1 VPDSTHLANNEGTPQ
16 DGQHPQ
22 DQILPLPRSSP
33 GTSETERE
41 GSSGDATRRRIQ
53 VLTKDEL
60 KDLLKARNLAGPG
73 ITKRTKDGEFQCF
86 VFSSLVLMYAFRAI
100 NDASSSTERATSFA
114 RSYR

>member
-1 VPDSTHLANNEGTPQ
+1 MESEGN
-16 DGQHPQ
+16 
-22 DQILPLPRSSP
+22 
-33 GTSETERE
+33 
-41 GSSGDATRRRIQ
+41 SGDATRRRIQ

-86 VFSSLVLMYAFRAI
+86 ISTSVVLMNVFRAI
-100 NDASSSTERATSFA
+100 DDASSSAERATSFT